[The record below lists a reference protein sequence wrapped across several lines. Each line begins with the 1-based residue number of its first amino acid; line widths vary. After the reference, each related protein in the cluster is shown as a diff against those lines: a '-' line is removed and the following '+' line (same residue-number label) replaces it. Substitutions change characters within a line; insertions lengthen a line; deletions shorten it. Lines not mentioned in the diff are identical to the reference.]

1 MIEAESILAGAQDVL
16 GLGIHRGRNCC
27 HDERTGV
34 WRGITMRRCGTRST
48 RTSATSSTNGL
59 SRQGPFHSRVA
70 EAAAAASIALN
81 LGFVCCSDH
90 GPPV

>member
-1 MIEAESILAGAQDVL
+1 MAGIAATMKEQVSGEVL
-16 GLGIHRGRNCC
+16 PCAGVGQGLRGQALPLPRMDCQGRVPFIH
-27 HDERTGV
+27 
-34 WRGITMRRCGTRST
+34 
-48 RTSATSSTNGL
+48 GL
-59 SRQGPFHSRVA
+59 S